1 MSSFFRAWYAFLVL
15 GLLTF
20 VGTAFVGRAPTELS
34 AAIGL
39 PHQVPYRAGVT
50 ARNTLA
56 SITDRRALRQ
66 ENSALRDALDQTRQT
81 VRAQELEI
89 ARLSEVLAIRE
100 DQSPGVVDTAQ
111 VVGGSSGIAV
121 DRLTLG
127 AGRRDGV
134 VPNMPVSVPAGLVG
148 IVTDVSERR
157 SVVRTVLDPEA
168 RVGVTVRGKGGQGVA
183 VGEIG
188 GLVRVARFVESEPV
202 QVGDVVETSSYGG
215 LFPRGVRVG
224 VVTEVAPPDPNELRR
239 TFLVEPFVDLSTLLE
254 VALIAPQ

>member
-20 VGTAFVGRAPTELS
+20 VGTAFVGRAPTSL
-34 AAIGL
+34 AAAVAL
-39 PHQVPYRAGVT
+39 PHQIPYRAGVT
-50 ARNTLA
+50 LRTTLE
-56 SITDRRALRQ
+56 SMVDRRALRRA
-66 ENSALRDALDQTRQT
+66 NASLRANLDRTRAT

-89 ARLSEVLAIRE
+89 ARLREVLAIRE

-111 VVGGSSGIAV
+111 VVGGSSGITV

-127 AGRRDGV
+127 SGRADGV
-134 VPNMPVSVPAGLVG
+134 DENMPVSVPAGLVG
-148 IVTDVSERR
+148 IVTDVSDARA
-157 SVVRTVLDPEA
+157 VVRTVVDPES

-202 QVGDVVETSSYGG
+202 AVGDVVETSSYGG

-224 VVTEVAPPDPNELRR
+224 VVTEVTPPDPNELRR
-239 TFLVEPFVDLSTLLE
+239 TFLVQPSVDLSTLLE